1 MAFKPY
7 VKFNKGLRKVYQSL
21 ISTASEPLTKRKEG
35 FNQTQ
40 RRLSLMTEAAQT
52 VEEVRQSN
60 KAADTV
66 VANGRKW

>member
-21 ISTASEPLTKRKEG
+21 ISTASKALTKRKEG

-52 VEEVRQSN
+52 VEEIRQSN